1 MSQKDP
7 TLAVLTSINHTR
19 LAPQH
24 CESNRFRMRGSCQ
37 IESCDLRLE
46 PLVLVLVLVLMRRCR
61 GRQKKTDPA
70 VPHPGPKQPA
80 GTGLTPYIAPPGL
93 TYRPDVPEASR
104 WPPLDAV
111 YTSALGGE

>member
-1 MSQKDP
+1 MREP
-7 TLAVLTSINHTR
+7 VEMEHLTGTNQTDHGPGP
-19 LAPQH
+19 AGPVV
-24 CESNRFRMRGSCQ
+24 
-37 IESCDLRLE
+37 
-46 PLVLVLVLVLMRRCR
+46 P
-61 GRQKKTDPA
+61 GRPKKTDPA

-104 WPPLDAV
+104 WPPLAAV